1 MANTGYVN
9 EEVRKMYG
17 IPYNQLT
24 SKQKGILHAD
34 SVRRAKLIEERE
46 KAVLQN
52 NLKAFEDEARMEKV
66 LASIYKQ
73 AQQDILAK
81 VTETVAKVEKAGG
94 EWSYANQSALTRSRG
109 LFEQITAELTKLGQK
124 EQVTFTQGLSNIYTD
139 QFLRQVY
146 ELGQTMTVKANFN
159 RLNPALI
166 KKTLDYPWSGAMFS
180 DRLWQDKATLGRN
193 LRIGLTQSMIL
204 GESIPQITDR
214 INKGIDTSR
223 YNAERVARTETKRVT
238 YCAHNDAYEDMGVEE
253 LEYRCANGGDARTC
267 AYCKADN
274 GKHYTRGKEPTLPRH
289 PNCRCVYIPVVS
301 DEFGDNELN
310 ELTGSVR
317 GAENYEQWEKAQK
330 EKLQKQ
336 NTLTPEEKK
345 YNALMDDINARYGA
359 KETEITALQV
369 TYDDLDKQYKD
380 LAMVRRGLVSP
391 QEVGFKNQQ
400 EYKLRENQIYTDM
413 QKAREAIEEAR
424 RDLKDIERESAYLM
438 EVGAKRVNTLEDYKV
453 IRAALRKNTTFDY
466 DNYADELVQMVA
478 RMDDDAL
485 AIHKGMTSIIGNN
498 LYNSGG
504 GAYYSPAKKI
514 VNMKM
519 SSNTHEAA
527 LGNGLKGSW
536 QTKYHEEG
544 HQLDHLLAKAE
555 EVSGTSS
562 SYIWAFTHT
571 STATGQAISSAI
583 EKDILSFLNTAIQ
596 YSNDKEGCKY
606 KSITNL
612 TRISSDARYA
622 FARYINY
629 LTSNGVDRKVSC
641 QLGILSDAIGLY
653 TGDRISPHSYG
664 LWGHDSSYNKQR
676 GKSGATSETW
686 ATFCALRT
694 CGSKEEVAYAQN
706 IMPSTWN
713 VLDEVY
719 HVVAQYVAKNTLS
732 Y

>member
-9 EEVRKMYG
+9 EAVKAMYG

-24 SKQKGILHAD
+24 AEQKRILHED
-34 SVRRAKLIEERE
+34 SMRRAKLIEERE

-66 LASIYKQ
+66 LASIYRQ
-73 AQQDILAK
+73 SQQEILAK
-81 VTETVAKVEKAGG
+81 VTETIAKVEKAGG

-124 EQVTFTQGLSNIYTD
+124 EQSVFYSGLENIYTD

-159 RLNPALI
+159 RLNTALI
-166 KKTLDYPWSGAMFS
+166 RKTLDYPWSGAMFS

-214 INKGIDTSR
+214 INKGINTSR

-267 AYCKADN
+267 DYCRADN
-274 GKHYTRGKEPTLPRH
+274 KKHYKRGEEPTLPRH

-317 GAENYEQWEKAQK
+317 GAENYEKWEKAQK
-330 EKLQKQ
+330 EKLKKEA
-336 NTLTPEEKK
+336 TLSKEEQE
-345 YNALMDDINARYGA
+345 YNAVFDDINAKYGA
-359 KETEITALQV
+359 KQQEIEGYQAQ
-369 TYDDLDKQYKD
+369 YDNIEAERKRFNS
-380 LAMVRRGLVSP
+380 VRRGLETP
-391 QEVGFKNQQ
+391 EEAGFKNKQEFTVYDNKLYTEQQ
-400 EYKLRENQIYTDM
+400 EIKR
-413 QKAREAIEEAR
+413 KIEEAQK
-424 RDLKDIERESAYLM
+424 DLKDLERDSAYIQ
-438 EVGAKRVNTLEDYKV
+438 EVGAKRVKTLEDYRT
-453 IRAALRKNTTFDY
+453 IRKALKENGTFDY

-544 HQLDHLLAKAE
+544 HQLDHLLAKVE
-555 EVSGTSS
+555 EVSGTSGG
-562 SYIWAFTHT
+562 YMWAFTHT
-571 STATGQAISSAI
+571 STATGKAISSAI

-606 KSITNL
+606 KPITNL

-622 FARYINY
+622 FSRYINY

-676 GKSGATSETW
+676 WKSGATSETW

-694 CGSKEEVAYAQN
+694 CGSEEEVAYAKN
-706 IMPSTWN
+706 IMPSTWS
-713 VLDEVY
+713 VLDGVY
-719 HVVAQYVAKNTLS
+719 HVVAQYVAKNKLS